1 MQGGFRTQVVP
12 ASIVGG
18 PEELDALAETREA
31 RNLAHARYRKQNAE
45 IALLREEG
53 VI

>member
-1 MQGGFRTQVVP
+1 MQGGFRTQVIP

-31 RNLAHARYRKQNAE
+31 RSLAHARIRNQNAE
-45 IALLREEG
+45 GTRLRAKG

>member
-1 MQGGFRTQVVP
+1 MQGGFRTQIIP

-31 RNLAHARYRKQNAE
+31 RSLAHARMRNQNAE
-45 IALLREEG
+45 VARLRAEG
-53 VI
+53 LV